1 MKESVD
7 RIQKGVDLARA
18 GYVHTHA
25 SGWTVESQANR
36 LKSYEVTR
44 DGSCTCP
51 DFAKNL
57 TICKHAHA
65 SIGYDLALALVSF
78 RDAAT
83 IEALDSCFD
92 AAVPLAS
99 MLPRGFKL
107 SARHEYARNFARIT
121 EEIDRARA
129 AARVSTRKQISANQ
143 AGLAA
148 RISEAIA

>member
-1 MKESVD
+1 MREKTD
-7 RIQKGVDLARA
+7 RIEKGLNLARA
-18 GYVHTHA
+18 GYVNAHA
-25 SGWTVESQANR
+25 SGWTVESQAHQ
-36 LKSYEVTR
+36 LKSYEVSR

-65 SIGYDLALALVSF
+65 SIGYELALALIGF
-78 RDAAT
+78 RDAPT

-92 AAVPLAS
+92 AAAPLAS

-129 AARVSTRKQISANQ
+129 AARVSTRKRISANQ

-148 RISEAIA
+148 RITEASA